1 MGRSVAPDDAGLVE
15 GLRAQDPDALQE
27 VANSYGGLLFN
38 LAQRI
43 TGSTSDA
50 DDVVQE
56 TLLRAWGSLPASG
69 PVHLR
74 AWLCTVATRLAL
86 NELRRRRRHPVTRLP
101 ADGRADATQH
111 LPPGALAEPRP
122 GYDPYKAAAAH
133 LSEADTL
140 RALASLPGTL
150 RAALVLRALH
160 GLDYAEIA
168 GALGCSVGAARVK
181 VHRARQHCA
190 RALLGAEPEP
200 PERAACARVAE
211 RVLAW
216 TEGELSPG
224 QAAEVEAHVAS
235 CSYCQRARERAETA
249 KSAWGLLPLL
259 AWKGNGRPVGL
270 ELARAGSTTGPSR
283 LGPSQLRRARL
294 RRALMGERDRH
305 VLRALLATATAGVAL
320 GALLAALQPSKPGP
334 SRATAPAGHQAPTR
348 ALARAAVR
356 PPGARAAA
364 ATRAPGAATTT
375 PAMST
380 PATSTPATS
389 TPATSTSPPTTTPAP
404 PSPRAT
410 TVGAATP
417 AAPLSVGPP
426 APNGPWKAVASPTKD
441 NLYAVSCVPV
451 ASRVYCYGV
460 GAGGSIERSFG
471 NGGNWV
477 AQPSP
482 TRASLRGI
490 ACVASLSAR
499 PLPLACFAAG
509 DDGTLLASQGGG
521 PWRRATP
528 SPLTSYPFSAVACQ
542 AGGSRCWA
550 VGTAV
555 AAEYD
560 PRAFGGDGWRLIT
573 VLGPAGSE
581 CGPGGPENACLRSVA
596 LGNTDEHFAVGG
608 GGNIYQQFDYR
619 GQGWSNSVSLGAGYF
634 TSISC
639 GPPAAAGHSHCV
651 AVGTDSSLSAS
662 RIYVT
667 FDSGANW
674 SPARA
679 PAEGALPPL
688 RSVSVPPGAGAHG
701 LAWAVGDQGT
711 IIASDDGGLNWVKES
726 SPTAA
731 DLEAVDCPATALAP
745 GARLWCVAVGQGGTI
760 LELP

>member
-15 GLRAQDPDALQE
+15 GLRAHSPDALQE

-38 LAQRI
+38 VAQRI

-69 PVHLR
+69 PVRLR
-74 AWLCTVATRLAL
+74 AWLVTVATRLAL
-86 NELRRRRRHPVTRLP
+86 NELRRRRRHPVTPLP
-101 ADGRADATQH
+101 TDGRTDATQH
-111 LPPGALAEPRP
+111 PSPGALAEQGP

-133 LSEADTL
+133 LSEADAL
-140 RALASLPGTL
+140 RALASLPATL
-150 RAALVLRALH
+150 RAAMVLRALH

-190 RALLGAEPEP
+190 RALLGAEPVP

-211 RVLAW
+211 RVVAW
-216 TEGELSPG
+216 TEGELSRDE
-224 QAAEVEAHVAS
+224 AAEVQAHIAS

-249 KSAWGLLPLL
+249 KRAWGLLPLL
-259 AWKGNGRPVGL
+259 PWKGKGRPVRL
-270 ELARAGSTTGPSR
+270 ELAQAGSPVGPSR
-283 LGPSQLRRARL
+283 LGRARL

-305 VLRALLATATAGVAL
+305 VLTALLATATAGAAL

-334 SRATAPAGHQAPTR
+334 SRAAAPAGHPAPTR
-348 ALARAAVR
+348 ARAKAAARPSRTTAPVATR
-356 PPGARAAA
+356 GPGA
-364 ATRAPGAATTT
+364 
-375 PAMST
+375 
-380 PATSTPATS
+380 ATSTPATS
-389 TPATSTSPPTTTPAP
+389 SSPPTTSAPTTSAPA

-410 TVGAATP
+410 AVGAAAP
-417 AAPLSVGPP
+417 AAPLTPAPP
-426 APNGPWKAVASPTKD
+426 APNGAWKAVASPTKD
-441 NLYAVSCVPV
+441 NLYAVSCAPTG
-451 ASRVYCYGV
+451 SRVYCYGV
-460 GAGGSIERSFG
+460 GAGGSVERSSG
-471 NGGNWV
+471 NGGSWV

-482 TRASLRGI
+482 TPASLRGI
-490 ACVASLSAR
+490 ACFASPSAR
-499 PLPLACFAAG
+499 PLPLKCFAAG
-509 DDGTLLASQGGG
+509 DDGTLLDSQGGG

-528 SPLTSYPFSAVACQ
+528 RPLTSYPFSAIACQ
-542 AGGSRCWA
+542 PGGSRCWA

-560 PRAFGGDGWRLIT
+560 PTAFGGDGWRLIT

-581 CGPGGPENACLRSVA
+581 CGPGGPQNACLRSVA
-596 LGNTDEHFAVGG
+596 LGNTNEHFAVGG
-608 GGNIYQQFDYR
+608 GGNIYQQFDYQ
-619 GQGWSNSVSLGAGYF
+619 GQGWSNTVSLGAGYF

-639 GPPAAAGHSHCV
+639 GPPAAAGHSHCI

-674 SPARA
+674 SPASA
-679 PAEGALPPL
+679 PAEGALPAL
-688 RSVSVPPGAGAHG
+688 RGVSVPPGAGAHG

-711 IIASDDGGLNWVKES
+711 IIRSENGGLDWVKEA

-731 DLEAVDCPATALAP
+731 DLEAVDCPGTEVARAV
-745 GARLWCVAVGQGGTI
+745 RLWCLAVGQGGTI

>member
-15 GLRAQDPDALQE
+15 GLRAHNPDALQE

-69 PVHLR
+69 PVYLR
-74 AWLCTVATRLAL
+74 AWLVTVATRLAL
-86 NELRRRRRHPVTRLP
+86 NELRRRRRHPVTPLP
-101 ADGRADATQH
+101 TDGLTDATQH
-111 LPPGALAEPRP
+111 PSPSALTEPGP

-133 LSEADTL
+133 LSEADAL

-150 RAALVLRALH
+150 RAAMVLRALH

-168 GALGCSVGAARVK
+168 GALGCSAGAARVK

-190 RALLGAEPEP
+190 RALLGAEPVP

-211 RVLAW
+211 RVLAL
-216 TEGELSPG
+216 TEGELSPDE
-224 QAAEVEAHVAS
+224 AAEVEAHIAS

-259 AWKGNGRPVGL
+259 PWKGNGSPVSL
-270 ELARAGSTTGPSR
+270 DLAQAGSAAGPSR
-283 LGPSQLRRARL
+283 LGRARL

-305 VLRALLATATAGVAL
+305 VLTALLATATAGVAL
-320 GALLAALQPSKPGP
+320 GAILAPLQPSKPGP
-334 SRATAPAGHQAPTR
+334 SRAAAPAGHQAPTR
-348 ALARAAVR
+348 ALAKAAAR
-356 PPGARAAA
+356 PPRARAPVT
-364 ATRAPGAATTT
+364 TRAPGAVT
-375 PAMST
+375 ST
-380 PATSTPATS
+380 SATSTSATS
-389 TPATSTSPPTTTPAP
+389 TPATSTSPPTTTPPA

-410 TVGAATP
+410 TVRAAAP
-417 AAPLSVGPP
+417 AAPLTAAPP
-426 APNGPWKAVASPTKD
+426 GPNGPWKAVASPTKD

-460 GAGGSIERSFG
+460 GAGGSVERSFG

-482 TRASLRGI
+482 TPASLRGI
-490 ACVASLSAR
+490 ACVASPSAR
-499 PLPLACFAAG
+499 PLPLKCFAAG
-509 DDGTLLASQGGG
+509 DDGTLLSSQGGG

-528 SPLTSYPFSAVACQ
+528 RPLTSYPFSAIACQ
-542 AGGSRCWA
+542 PGGSRCWA

-560 PRAFGGDGWRLIT
+560 PAAFGGDGWRLIT

-581 CGPGGPENACLRSVA
+581 CGPGGPQNACLRSVA
-596 LGNTDEHFAVGG
+596 LGNTNEHFAVGG
-608 GGNIYQQFDYR
+608 GGNIYQQFDYQ
-619 GQGWSNSVSLGAGYF
+619 GQGWSNTVSLGAGYF

-639 GPPAAAGHSHCV
+639 GPPAAAGHSHCI

-711 IIASDDGGLNWVKES
+711 VVASNDGGLNWAKET

-731 DLEAVDCPATALAP
+731 DLEAVDCPGTEVARAV
-745 GARLWCVAVGQGGTI
+745 RLWCLAVGQGGTI